1 MRHNILIVDDEESI
15 RKTLGGILEDEGYNV
30 WLARDGKEAMEL
42 AREKLPHLVILDIW
56 MPGMD
61 GMEVLEKLK
70 EQAPL
75 LPVVMISGHGNIE
88 TAVRATKLGAQDFIE
103 KPLSLDK
110 IIHTVNNGLEYA
122 RLAEENRLL
131 KESIEAKYEMIG
143 DSSPF
148 KMLQEQIGIA
158 APTDGWV
165 LITGENGTGKEL
177 VARQIH
183 MNSRRKSRSFVEVN
197 CAAIPDELI
206 ESELFGHEKG
216 AFTGATQK
224 RRGKFDIADGGTI
237 FLDEIADMSLKT
249 QAKVLR
255 ILQEQTFERVGGA
268 EPIQVD
274 VRVLA
279 ATNKDLEEEIR
290 NERFREDLYFRLN
303 VIPLHVPPLRERRG
317 DIPMFVDFFSRQFA
331 QRSGLADKT
340 FNNEAIEILRGYD
353 WPGNV
358 RELKNIVERLV
369 IMTREKEVR
378 ESDVR
383 RALKFQIR
391 PAGLDLF
398 TVSNLREAK
407 LEFEKEFILRK
418 LNENNWNISRTAQ
431 SISLER
437 SSLYRKIKAYGLDEE
452 RGLLEKNI

>member
-1 MRHNILIVDDEESI
+1 MRHHILVVDDEESI
-15 RKTLGGILEDEGYNV
+15 RSTLGGILEDEGYRIS
-30 WLARDGKEAMEL
+30 LAKNGQDALNFVSEQM
-42 AREKLPHLVILDIW
+42 PHLVLLDIW
-56 MPGMD
+56 MPGID
-61 GMEVLEKLK
+61 GMETLERLK
-70 EQAPL
+70 DIAPL
-75 LPVVMISGHGNIE
+75 VPVIMISGHANIE

-110 IIHTVNNGLEYA
+110 VVHSVQNSLEFA
-122 RLAEENRLL
+122 RLEEENRLL
-131 KESIEAKYEMIG
+131 KQGIEAKYEMIG
-143 DSSPF
+143 QSPAF
-148 KMLQEQIGIA
+148 QTLQEQISIA

-165 LITGENGTGKEL
+165 LITGDNGTGKEL

-183 MNSRRKSRSFVEVN
+183 MNSRRKLRPFIEVN

-255 ILQEQTFERVGGA
+255 ILQEQTFERVGGI
-268 EPIQVD
+268 EPIKVD
-274 VRVLA
+274 VRVIA

-303 VIPLHVPPLRERRG
+303 VIPLHVPPLRERRE
-317 DIPMFVDFFSRQFA
+317 DILLFVDFFGKKFA
-331 QRSGLADKT
+331 ERSGLVNKEFTRNAV
-340 FNNEAIEILRGYD
+340 EALTNYD

-369 IMTREKEVR
+369 IMTRDTEVR
-378 ESDVR
+378 EVDVR
-383 RALKFQIR
+383 RALKFQVK
-391 PAGLDLF
+391 PSGLDLY
-398 TVSNLREAK
+398 TVSDLREAK
-407 LEFEKEFILRK
+407 GEFEREFILRK
-418 LNENNWNISRTAQ
+418 LNENDWNISRTAET
-431 SISLER
+431 IGLER
-437 SSLYRKIKAYGLDEE
+437 SNLYRKIRQYGLEDE
-452 RGLLEKNI
+452 RLSSEKNV

>member
-15 RKTLGGILEDEGYNV
+15 RITLGGILEDEGYSV
-30 WLARDGKEAMEL
+30 WLAKDGSDALNIVK
-42 AREKLPHLVILDIW
+42 EKLPHLVILDIW

-61 GMEVLEKLK
+61 GMEVLEQLKKL
-70 EQAPL
+70 APL
-75 LPVVMISGHGNIE
+75 LPVIMVSGHGNIE

-110 IIHTVNNGLEYA
+110 IIHTVNTTLEYA
-122 RLAEENRLL
+122 RLAEENQLL
-131 KESIEAKYEMIG
+131 KEGIEAKYEMIG
-143 DSSPF
+143 ESSAL
-148 KMLQEQIGIA
+148 KLLQEQIGIA

-165 LITGENGTGKEL
+165 LVTGENGTGKEL

-183 MNSRRKSRSFVEVN
+183 MNSRRRTHSFIEVN

-206 ESELFGHEKG
+206 ESELFGHERG
-216 AFTGATQK
+216 AFTGAIQK
-224 RRGKFDIADGGTI
+224 RRGKFDLADGGTI

-255 ILQEQTFERVGGA
+255 ILQEQTFERVGGS

-279 ATNKDLEEEIR
+279 ATNKDLEEEIH

-303 VIPLHVPPLRERRG
+303 VIPLHVPPLRERKD
-317 DIPMFVDFFSRQFA
+317 DIPLFIDFFSRKFS
-331 QRSGLADKT
+331 QRSGLSDKI
-340 FNNEAIEILRGYD
+340 FHKAAIEALTNYE

-369 IMTREKEVR
+369 IMTKDKEVL
-378 ESDVR
+378 EADAR

-391 PAGLDLF
+391 PLGLDLY
-398 TVSNLREAK
+398 TISGLREAK
-407 LEFEKEFILRK
+407 GEFEKEFILRK
-418 LNENNWNISRTAQ
+418 LNENEWNISRTAE
-431 SISLER
+431 SIGLER
-437 SSLYRKIKAYGLDEE
+437 SNLYRKIRTYGLEEE
-452 RGLLEKNI
+452 RNHGEKNI